1 MKFFGVVE
9 KSGERRY
16 NKLIYCVKTG
26 GTVLE
31 QRKNGATKTIG
42 VVMVLTLLGKVMGL
56 YRDHLLAIHYGMGM
70 EASAFYTASRIPR
83 VFFDAVFA
91 SAISACFIPVFSEY
105 LSQGGKKKAFEFSR
119 AFLTI
124 IGILTLVLT
133 GAGMVFSEQLV
144 SLFADGYNAETAAL
158 AASLTRV
165 MFPTVFFTG
174 LAFSFVGILQ
184 SLDEFNIPAL
194 ISAVSNAVIIVYFW
208 TLDGKFG
215 VYGLAVAFL
224 VGWLLQAVVQ
234 LPALGK
240 KGFTYAPRLELR
252 SEGMKKVFA
261 LMGPVM
267 VSTWV
272 QPINLTVNSKFG
284 SHLYEGAGVS
294 AIEYATNLYLVIAGV
309 FILSVTNVIFP
320 RLSRL
325 AAGNEGDAFRDTI
338 RSTLHASLFF
348 VLPMSA
354 GLAVVAE
361 PLIAFVYGGG
371 EFDAFSIQITS
382 AALGWVSL
390 GMVGYAVQNIL
401 SRAYFARQSGT
412 VPLVA
417 GGASIGVNI
426 LLCMV
431 LTDTMAVSGLAIASA
446 VSSTVYA
453 LLLLLPMERKGQGVL
468 NRAFCLDFLKM
479 LLATVLMA
487 AAAVVVLRTA
497 GGFVPGKMGL
507 LVTLG
512 LSACAGVAVYFAS
525 AVALRLDEAKLTVS
539 LARQLLK
546 RG

>member
-1 MKFFGVVE
+1 ME
-9 KSGERRY
+9 KKE
-16 NKLIYCVKTG
+16 
-26 GTVLE
+26 
-31 QRKNGATKTIG
+31 NGARTIG
-42 VVMVLTLLGKVMGL
+42 IVMVLTLLGKVMGL
-56 YRDHLLAIHYGMGM
+56 YRDHLLAVHYGMGM

-105 LSQGGKKKAFEFSR
+105 LESGGKKEAFDFSR
-119 AFLTI
+119 SFLTI
-124 IGILTLVLT
+124 IGILTLALT
-133 GAGMVFSEQLV
+133 GLGMAFSEQFV
-144 SLFADGYNAETAAL
+144 SLFADGYNAATAAL
-158 AASLTRV
+158 AASLTRI

-215 VYGLAVAFL
+215 VYGLAAAFL

-234 LPALGK
+234 LPALRK
-240 KGFTYAPRLELR
+240 KGFTYAPRLEVR

-272 QPINLTVNSKFG
+272 QPINLTINSKFG

-309 FILSVTNVIFP
+309 FILSVTNVTFP

-325 AAGNEGDAFRDTI
+325 AAGDKADAFRDTI
-338 RSTLHASLFF
+338 RSTLHACLFF

-354 GLAVVAE
+354 GLMVVAR
-361 PLIAFVYGGG
+361 PLISFVYGGG
-371 EFDAFSIQITS
+371 EFDAFSVEITS

-390 GMVGYAVQNIL
+390 GMAGYAVQNIL
-401 SRAYFARQSGT
+401 SRAYFAKQSGRE
-412 VPLVA
+412 PLIA
-417 GGASIGVNI
+417 GGISIAVNVA
-426 LLCMV
+426 LCMV
-431 LTDTMAVSGLAIASA
+431 LTDTLAVSGLAIASA

-453 LLLLLPMERKGQGVL
+453 LLLLLPMERRGEGVMTRGFAADL
-468 NRAFCLDFLKM
+468 MKM

-487 AAAVVVLRTA
+487 GAASFA
-497 GGFVPGKMGL
+497 GGAVSGVLGGKAGEL
-507 LVTLG
+507 LTLG
-512 LSACAGVAVYFAS
+512 VSACAGVAVYFAAA
-525 AVALRLDEAKLTVS
+525 AVLRLEEA
-539 LARQLLK
+539 QLCIRLIKQITK

>member
-1 MKFFGVVE
+1 M
-9 KSGERRY
+9 R
-16 NKLIYCVKTG
+16 KTG

-31 QRKNGATKTIG
+31 QRKSGATRTIG

-105 LSQGGKKKAFEFSR
+105 LAQGGKKKAFAFSR
-119 AFLTI
+119 AFLTV

-133 GAGMVFSEQLV
+133 GAGIVFSGQLV
-144 SLFADGYNAETAAL
+144 NLFADGYNAETAAL
-158 AASLTRV
+158 ATSLTRV

-224 VGWLLQAVVQ
+224 IGWLLQALVQ
-234 LPALGK
+234 LPALRR
-240 KGFTYAPRLELR
+240 KGFTYVPRLELR

-272 QPINLTVNSKFG
+272 QPINLTINSKFG
-284 SHLYEGAGVS
+284 SHIYEGAGVS

-325 AAGNEGDAFRDTI
+325 AAGNEGEAFRDTI

-426 LLCMV
+426 LLCMA
-431 LTDTMAVSGLAIASA
+431 LTDSLAVSGLAIASA

-453 LLLLLPMERKGQGVL
+453 LLLLLPMERRGEGVL
-468 NRAFCLDFLKM
+468 NREFCLDFLKM
-479 LLATVLMA
+479 LFSTALMA
-487 AAAVVVLRTA
+487 AAAAFVLRA
-497 GGFVPGKMGL
+497 ASGVVPGKLGL

-512 LSACAGVAVYFAS
+512 LSACAGVVVYFAS
-525 AVALRLDEAKLTVS
+525 AAALRLDEAKLTAS

>member
-1 MKFFGVVE
+1 M
-9 KSGERRY
+9 
-16 NKLIYCVKTG
+16 
-26 GTVLE
+26 E
-31 QRKNGATKTIG
+31 QRKSGATRTIG

-105 LSQGGKKKAFEFSR
+105 LAQGGKKKAFDFSR
-119 AFLTI
+119 AFLTV

-133 GAGMVFSEQLV
+133 GVGMAFSGQLV
-144 SLFADGYNAETAAL
+144 NLFADGYNAETAAL
-158 AASLTRV
+158 ATSLTRV

-194 ISAVSNAVIIVYFW
+194 ISAVSNAVIILYFW
-208 TLDGKFG
+208 TLDEKFG

-224 VGWLLQAVVQ
+224 IGWLLQALVQ

-240 KGFTYAPRLELR
+240 KGFTYAPRLEVR

-272 QPINLTVNSKFG
+272 QPINLTINSKFG

-401 SRAYFARQSGT
+401 SRAYFARQSGI

-426 LLCMV
+426 LLCMA
-431 LTDTMAVSGLAIASA
+431 LTDTLAVSGLAIASA
-446 VSSTVYA
+446 VSSMVYA
-453 LLLLLPMERKGQGVL
+453 LLLLLPMERRGEGVL

-479 LLATVLMA
+479 LLATALMA
-487 AAAVVVLRTA
+487 AAAAFALRA
-497 GGFVPGKMGL
+497 ASGVVPGKLGL

-512 LSACAGVAVYFAS
+512 LSACAGVVVYFAS
-525 AVALRLDEAKLTVS
+525 AAALRLDEAKLTAS

>member
-1 MKFFGVVE
+1 M
-9 KSGERRY
+9 Y
-16 NKLIYCVKTG
+16 VKTG

-31 QRKNGATKTIG
+31 ERKNGATKTIG

-133 GAGMVFSEQLV
+133 GVGMVFSGQLV

-158 AASLTRV
+158 ATSLTRV

-215 VYGLAVAFL
+215 VYGLAAAFL
-224 VGWLLQAVVQ
+224 VGWLLQAIVQ
-234 LPALGK
+234 LPALRK

-272 QPINLTVNSKFG
+272 QPINLTINSKFG

-426 LLCMV
+426 LLCMA

-487 AAAVVVLRTA
+487 AAAAAVLRGV
-497 GGFVPGKMGL
+497 GGLVPGKMGL

-525 AVALRLDEAKLTVS
+525 AVALRLDEAKLTAS

>member
-1 MKFFGVVE
+1 MEE
-9 KSGERRY
+9 K
-16 NKLIYCVKTG
+16 
-26 GTVLE
+26 
-31 QRKNGATKTIG
+31 KNGATKTIG
-42 VVMVLTLLGKVMGL
+42 IVMILTMLGKVMGL

-105 LSQGGKKKAFEFSR
+105 LESGGKKKAFEFSR
-119 AFLTI
+119 AFLTVI
-124 IGILTLVLT
+124 SILTLILT
-133 GAGMVFSEQLV
+133 GVGMVFSEQFV
-144 SLFADGYNAETAAL
+144 ALFADGYNAETAAL
-158 AASLTRV
+158 ASSLTRV

-215 VYGLAVAFL
+215 VYGLAAAFL
-224 VGWLLQAVVQ
+224 IGWLLQAIVQ
-234 LPALGK
+234 LPALRK

-272 QPINLTVNSKFG
+272 QPINLTINSKFG

-426 LLCMV
+426 LLCMA

-487 AAAVVVLRTA
+487 AAAAAVLRGV
-497 GGFVPGKMGL
+497 GGLVPGKMGL

-525 AVALRLDEAKLTVS
+525 AVALRLDEAKLTAS

>member
-1 MKFFGVVE
+1 M
-9 KSGERRY
+9 
-16 NKLIYCVKTG
+16 
-26 GTVLE
+26 E
-31 QRKNGATKTIG
+31 QRKSGATKTIG

-105 LSQGGKKKAFEFSR
+105 LAQGGKKKAFEFSR
-119 AFLTI
+119 AFLTV
-124 IGILTLVLT
+124 IGILTLILT
-133 GAGMVFSEQLV
+133 GLGMAFSGQLV
-144 SLFADGYNAETAAL
+144 KLFADGYNAETAAL
-158 AASLTRV
+158 ATSLTRV

-208 TLDGKFG
+208 TLDEKFG

-234 LPALGK
+234 LPALRK

-252 SEGMKKVFA
+252 SEGMKKVFT

-272 QPINLTVNSKFG
+272 QPMNLTINSKFG

-354 GLAVVAE
+354 GLAVVAQ

-371 EFDAFSIQITS
+371 EFDAFSVQITS

-417 GGASIGVNI
+417 GAASIGVNI
-426 LLCMV
+426 LLCMA
-431 LTDTMAVSGLAIASA
+431 LTDTLAVSGLAIASA

-453 LLLLLPMERKGQGVL
+453 LLLLLPMERKGEGVL
-468 NRAFCLDFLKM
+468 NKAFCLDVLKM
-479 LLATVLMA
+479 FLATVLMA
-487 AAAVVVLRTA
+487 AAAAFVMGAVSGL
-497 GGFVPGKMGL
+497 VPGKLGL

-512 LSACAGVAVYFAS
+512 LSACAGVAVYFAA
-525 AVALRLDEAKLTVS
+525 AVILRLDEAKLTAS

>member
-1 MKFFGVVE
+1 M
-9 KSGERRY
+9 
-16 NKLIYCVKTG
+16 
-26 GTVLE
+26 E

-487 AAAVVVLRTA
+487 AAAAAVLRTA